1 MVSTFSFLGKM
12 EQVFLA
18 NSVVASMSLFDVV
31 KLKGLAIV
39 LAKREI
45 KRKTKR
51 KSKNNLIEI
60 KKYNCSTLSHAK
72 KNLDKIST
80 DCFPRTR
87 DIADRLS
94 SAN

>member
-39 LAKREI
+39 LAKR
-45 KRKTKR
+45 KTNSETKG

-60 KKYNCSTLSHAK
+60 KKIQLF
-72 KNLDKIST
+72 DVE
-80 DCFPRTR
+80 PREKEFGQ
-87 DIADRLS
+87 DFD
-94 SAN
+94 